1 MDFNIENDWST
12 LFYVEKQKDYFR
24 NLMSF
29 LEQEY
34 TQFNIYPCREE
45 IFNAFKITP
54 LKNVKVVIVG
64 QDCYHGEGQ
73 AMGLSF
79 SVRDGVKI
87 PPSLRNI
94 YKELEA
100 EGFHP
105 DTSTGNLTKWAEQG
119 VFLINSCL
127 TVREHEPNSH
137 SGKGWERFTDE
148 VIKALSYDDNPKVF
162 LLWGN
167 YAQKKSNLIKN
178 PKHLVLK
185 SAHPSPLSA
194 SRGFFGNNH
203 FISVNN
209 FLKDK
214 GLKEIKW

>member
-1 MDFNIENDWST
+1 MDFNIENDWNT
-12 LFYVEKQKDYFR
+12 LFYIEKQKDYFR

-167 YAQKKSNLIKN
+167 YAQKKSSLIKN

>member
-1 MDFNIENDWST
+1 MDFNIENDWNT
-12 LFYVEKQKDYFR
+12 LFYIEKQKDYFG

-34 TQFNIYPCREE
+34 KQFNIYPCREE

-64 QDCYHGEGQ
+64 QDCYHEEGQ

-167 YAQKKSNLIKN
+167 YAQKKSSLIKN